1 MNDAIQKI
9 IDSGM
14 LDGKRIFTT
23 NWQYSRFKRPIKKPY
38 EFKPI
43 GLWYSI
49 GSSWIEWCIGEEFGG
64 IGKYVYEV
72 ELNTRSNI
80 LFLNTEDKVFEFG
93 KKYKKT
99 GSYYDKFN
107 TVSID
112 WKKVKNDYDGIEIN
126 PYFYSLRLSFN
137 LIWYYGWDVPSGCL
151 WKAITKKKINLL
163 AECEEKREEFI
174 LI

>member
-9 IDSGM
+9 VDSEI

-23 NWQYSRFKRPIKKPY
+23 NRPYSRFLRPRKRPY
-38 EFKPI
+38 DFKPV

-64 IGKYVYEV
+64 IGKYIYEIK
-72 ELNTRSNI
+72 LNKNANI
-80 LFLNTEDKVFEFG
+80 LFLNTEDKVFEFS

-99 GSYYDKFN
+99 EYPYNLYD

-112 WKKVKNDYDGIEIN
+112 WKKVRDDYDGIEIS
-126 PYFYSLRLSFN
+126 PYF
-137 LIWYYGWDVPSGCL
+137 
-151 WKAITKKKINLL
+151 
-163 AECEEKREEFI
+163 
-174 LI
+174 